1 MRKREQGNVE
11 CNFRDLSWLHFS
23 KERRK
28 MHVNSSSHFLWPRRK
43 SFSPLS
49 FVREVLV
56 PSFFVKKC
64 PSPSYFVKKKSF
76 HSLFG
81 EKCMPLRFC
90 QKKILGYPFS
100 RKLLAPSSSE
110 PTNHSINFGLS
121 LTDYIFFGS
130 SWATGLGK
138 DYFHRLGREQN
149 LLKPGPGNQ
158 IFRGLKKVSAPWF
171 FLSKK
176 LSAPWFSPLKKLST
190 PWSFP

>member
-1 MRKREQGNVE
+1 MAAEKVFLPPFLCQRST
-11 CNFRDLSWLHFS
+11 CPIFFRQ
-23 KERRK
+23 K
-28 MHVNSSSHFLWPRRK
+28 MSQSLLFCQK
-43 SFSPLS
+43 
-49 FVREVLV
+49 EVLSLTV
-56 PSFFVKKC
+56 WRKVHAPSFL
-64 PSPSYFVKKKSF
+64 P
-76 HSLFG
+76 
-81 EKCMPLRFC
+81 
-90 QKKILGYPFS
+90 KKILGYPFS
-100 RKLLAPSSSE
+100 RKLSAPSSSE